1 MAKINTFK
9 KVSVGAGALI
19 ALGIFA
25 SLIGSRYIAQEDA
38 LGDVSITVSTE
49 TQKQIEASL
58 IGDKK
63 EGYFPVGGGKFV
75 FVKRP

>member
-25 SLIGSRYIAQEDA
+25 SSIGSKYISQEGSS
-38 LGDVSITVSTE
+38 GDVSITVSTE

-63 EGYFPVGGGKFV
+63 EGYFPVG
-75 FVKRP
+75 